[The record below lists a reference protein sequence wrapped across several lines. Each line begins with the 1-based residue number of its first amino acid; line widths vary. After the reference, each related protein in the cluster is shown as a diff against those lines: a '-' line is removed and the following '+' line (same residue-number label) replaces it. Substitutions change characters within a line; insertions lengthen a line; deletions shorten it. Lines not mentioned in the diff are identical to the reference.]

1 MESKFDVIDIDEVES
16 LLLAHET
23 RLDKFKKKVL
33 EDVASINLTSS
44 SASQASSASESS
56 QPQASV
62 NVTAGSDYSTFNPNF
77 TPNFG
82 SNRGRGGRSGR
93 VVVEEADFL
102 MSSAKSVLGLD
113 IQLLHAGT
121 GLTNSF
127 SHKFHLISKV
137 FRDSIMLLLIF
148 IILHLLV

>member
-93 VVVEEADFL
+93 GRGRGGRLSNVQCQVC
-102 MSSAKSVLGLD
+102 
-113 IQLLHAGT
+113 
-121 GLTNSF
+121 
-127 SHKFHLISKV
+127 
-137 FRDSIMLLLIF
+137 FRFGHPASTC
-148 IILHLLV
+148 

>member
-1 MESKFDVIDIDEVES
+1 MLLTLTKLSLFFLLMKHVLINSRKRFLKMWLLSILLHLLHPRLHLPLNPLS
-16 LLLAHET
+16 HKPLLMLLLVQIT
-23 RLDKFKKKVL
+23 PP
-33 EDVASINLTSS
+33 LTLILLPILVQIVVEEVDL
-44 SASQASSASESS
+44 AE
-56 QPQASV
+56 
-62 NVTAGSDYSTFNPNF
+62 
-77 TPNFG
+77 
-82 SNRGRGGRSGR
+82 

-113 IQLLHAGT
+113 IQLLHAST